1 MDITGES
8 TKDHGGGNLVDEVCD
23 EESVQHQYN
32 NYVEFICHADI
43 TPFYCSLHAQV
54 CAAYREQASYRTPEK
69 GWIS

>member
-1 MDITGES
+1 MDFTGES
-8 TKDHGGGNLVDEVCD
+8 TKDQGGGNLVDEVCD
-23 EESVQHQYN
+23 EESVQHQH
-32 NYVEFICHADI
+32 NYVKFICYTDI